1 MVKKR
6 REKMSK
12 DKKTTNRQAEE
23 SLGKS
28 ILEIVITVVICM
40 VAYFLL
46 FKYVLANETV
56 SGPSMQ
62 PTFESNDRIIAVRH
76 AKLQRGDI
84 VILDAPDAPGELYI
98 KRIIGMPGDTV
109 EAKNDTIYINGKPL
123 KEPYLTQYKKKL
135 PKGQLYTNNFTLK
148 QVTGVSR
155 VPKNSYFVM
164 GDHRD
169 VSKDSRYFGFV
180 KRSAIIG
187 EVKLRYYPFN
197 QIKVFNN

>member
-1 MVKKR
+1 
-6 REKMSK
+6 MSK